1 MKINPIP
8 AGDHSVTPYL
18 IIKGA
23 ARALDFYQRA
33 FGATKLM
40 RIPVPGD
47 QIGHAEIL
55 LGDSHIMLANER
67 PQTNDFSPQTLGGS
81 PVPRH
86 LYVPADAM
94 FAQAIAAG
102 ASIEAP
108 MEKNFM
114 ATVLAPCWTPLRP
127 PLAAVHA
134 RRRGVAGGNRAARLA
149 AMGKPA

>member
-40 RIPVPGD
+40 RIPGPGD

-67 PQTNDFSPQTLGGS
+67 PKTNAFNPQTLGGS
-81 PVPRH
+81 PVPLH

-108 MEKNFM
+108 MEKKFNGDRSGSVLDTPS
-114 ATVLAPCWTPLRP
+114 ATAGRCPRTSKRG
-127 PLAAVHA
+127 
-134 RRRGVAGGNRAARLA
+134 RRRKSGGA
-149 AMGKPA
+149 